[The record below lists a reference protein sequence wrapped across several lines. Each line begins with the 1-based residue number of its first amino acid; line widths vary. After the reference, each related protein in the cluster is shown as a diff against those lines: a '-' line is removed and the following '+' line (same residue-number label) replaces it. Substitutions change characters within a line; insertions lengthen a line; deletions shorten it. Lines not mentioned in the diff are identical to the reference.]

1 MTSILTYERGYRKTF
16 KKEEEKAIF
25 SLPNEVT
32 EAVTKIT
39 ETLLPVYFNRGY
51 TGLKKRDTEK

>member
-1 MTSILTYERGYRKTF
+1 
-16 KKEEEKAIF
+16 
-25 SLPNEVT
+25 LPNEVT